1 MGCERMIRILIADD
15 HPIVREGL
23 KRILGTFPDLSVVG
37 EAASG
42 PEAVEQARRTQAN
55 VVLLDVSMPGRG
67 GIETAQELKRLL
79 PGVRILILTVH
90 AEDHF
95 AIRCLREGADGY
107 LTKDAAP
114 QVLVEAI
121 RKIHGG
127 GKYISLALAERLA
140 LNLDTSIERPPH
152 ERLSTRELEIMLRIA
167 AGKTVGEIA
176 GDLNLSVKTIS
187 TYRTRVLEKM
197 NLKNN
202 AEIMRYAVDQ
212 RLDI

>member
-1 MGCERMIRILIADD
+1 MIRILIADD

-23 KRILGTFPDLSVVG
+23 KRILGAVPDLTVVG

-42 PEAVEQARRTQAN
+42 PEAVEQARKTQAN

-67 GIETAQELKRLL
+67 GIETAQELKRLV
-79 PGVRILILTVH
+79 PGIRILILTVH
-90 AEDHF
+90 VEDHF

-114 QVLVEAI
+114 QLLVEAV

-140 LNLDTSIERPPH
+140 LNLDASAERPPH

-176 GDLNLSVKTIS
+176 ADLNLSVKTVS

-197 NLKNN
+197 SLKNN

-212 RLDI
+212 GLDV

>member
-1 MGCERMIRILIADD
+1 MIRVLLADD

-23 KRILGTFPDLSVVG
+23 KRILEAVPDVAVVG

-42 PEAVEQARRTQAN
+42 PEAVDLARRHRAE

-67 GIETAQELKRLL
+67 GIETAHDLKRAV

-90 AEDHF
+90 AEDHY

-114 QVLVEAI
+114 QLLVEAV

-140 LNLDTSIERPPH
+140 LNLDAGFERPPH
-152 ERLSTRELEIMLRIA
+152 ERLSAREFEIMLQIA
-167 AGKTVGEIA
+167 GGKTVGEIA
-176 GDLNLSVKTIS
+176 SGLNLSVKTVS
-187 TYRTRVLEKM
+187 TYRARILEKM
-197 NLKNN
+197 SLKNN
-202 AEIMRYAVDQ
+202 AEIMRYAMQ
-212 RLDI
+212 QGLEA